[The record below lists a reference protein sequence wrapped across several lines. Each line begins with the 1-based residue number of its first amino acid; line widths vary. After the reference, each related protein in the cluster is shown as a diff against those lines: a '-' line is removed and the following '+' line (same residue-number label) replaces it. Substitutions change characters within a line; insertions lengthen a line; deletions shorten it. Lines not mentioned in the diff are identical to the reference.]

1 MNNNINMVNPE
12 IIQEY
17 IDSLTPQEELALEIA
32 KEMLGSSF
40 DMEKCI
46 GFNTWLKKRNIK
58 SK

>member
-1 MNNNINMVNPE
+1 MNSNINMVNPE

-17 IDSLTPQEELALEIA
+17 IESLTHQEELALEIA

-46 GFNTWLKKRNIK
+46 GFNKWLKKQNIK